1 MLRAVGLSISLP
13 CHEMCSRSR
22 PERPYHHH
30 HQTLTL
36 GFWSLALRLQ
46 LLGEDLTEDEV
57 KDMISEAI
65 SNFEGRV
72 YYDGFVKTMIPP
84 HTVKANARVRER
96 AREQAGPLALARQ
109 RLAARRETR
118 AEGGES
124 TRANTARRKAR
135 HACGKW

>member
-1 MLRAVGLSISLP
+1 
-13 CHEMCSRSR
+13 
-22 PERPYHHH
+22 
-30 HQTLTL
+30 
-36 GFWSLALRLQ
+36 

-84 HTVKANARVRER
+84 HTVKANARVREQ